1 MSTVSPAAAITAGS
15 QFHSNCRVTEE
26 QLDAAVTLTG
36 GTHPV
41 HVSAQAAQ
49 EAGFQGRIFHGAVS
63 AAIMAAAI
71 GAHFRGD
78 RLALLEQKNRFVA
91 PVYPGDA
98 LDSVW
103 TVLERRPGK
112 RAGDAL
118 LTLRGCMTNQHGVTV
133 LESEAKILLR
143 SA

>member
-1 MSTVSPAAAITAGS
+1 MSTALPTIAITVGS
-15 QFHSNCRVTEE
+15 QFHASRLVTEE
-26 QLDAAVTLTG
+26 QLDAAVALTG

-49 EAGFQGRIFHGAVS
+49 DAGFEGRIFHGAVS

-71 GAHFRGD
+71 GAHFRRD
-78 RLALLEQKNRFVA
+78 RIALLEQKTRFVA

-103 TVLERRPGK
+103 TVLENRPGK
-112 RAGDAL
+112 RTGDML
-118 LTLRGCMTNQHGVTV
+118 LTLQGRMTNQHGTTV
-133 LESEAKILLR
+133 LESEAKILLI